1 MQISISESAK
11 RDDEIEL
18 NRKEGKINQHN
29 MTESNKYCT
38 NIKMRKTK
46 NCNKKEDEQTLKL
59 KHLKLG
65 FN

>member
-38 NIKMRKTK
+38 NENEK
-46 NCNKKEDEQTLKL
+46 NKKLYQKRR
-59 KHLKLG
+59 
-65 FN
+65 